1 MLELTAA
8 YGHLGVILI
17 SLLVNLIPFAS
28 PSNAVL
34 AGAFAAL
41 LPDHPKWSI
50 GLWVAL
56 GATLA
61 KTAHFYLSGLGGALL
76 ESKGLGRRKG
86 RELNKWG
93 ALLAFLAAATPIP
106 DDPIVIPLG
115 AAGYSARKFLASYFF
130 GKALICIAGA
140 YVGGYAILGI
150 SDLLGD
156 ARLAIASLLASI
168 LILSALLKLDISKLL
183 SKALWSRDEGG
194 SKRGS

>member
-1 MLELTAA
+1 MLELIAA
-8 YGHLGVILI
+8 YGHLGAFLV

-41 LPDHPKWSI
+41 LPNHPKWSM
-50 GLWVAL
+50 GLGVAL

-61 KTAHFYLSGLGGALL
+61 KAAHFYLSGLGGALL
-76 ESKGLGRRKG
+76 ESKGLGKRMG

-93 ALLAFLAAATPIP
+93 ALLAFLVAATPIP

-115 AAGYSARKFLASYFF
+115 AAGYSAWRFLMSYFL

-156 ARLAIASLLASI
+156 ARLAIASLMASL
-168 LILSALLKLDISKLL
+168 LILSAILKLDISKLL
-183 SKALWSRDEGG
+183 SRALESRGEDGSEGR
-194 SKRGS
+194 S